1 MINPFQMLQNPLNQQ
16 LQMRMAQM
24 KMNNPTLFRKV
35 EQMTNGKNENEL
47 KEIATNLASE
57 RGLNLNQFAS
67 QFGIKL

>member
-1 MINPFQMLQNPLNQQ
+1 
-16 LQMRMAQM
+16 M
-24 KMNNPTLFRKV
+24 KMNNPSLYKKV